1 MECFT
6 LIKLIISFEYFYP
19 QTQIRVSALSQ
30 LSYSTAQIVQG
41 TCHFTGTEE
50 KKKKKEGK
58 KYEICYY
65 G

>member
-19 QTQIRVSALSQ
+19 QNQIRVSVLSQ

-50 KKKKKEGK
+50 KKKKRGK
-58 KYEICYY
+58 KI
-65 G
+65 

>member
-6 LIKLIISFEYFYP
+6 LIKLIVSFEYFYP

-41 TCHFTGTEE
+41 MCHFTGTEE
-50 KKKKKEGK
+50 KKKKKRGK
-58 KYEICYY
+58 KI
-65 G
+65 